1 MTEENLPNLQLLETM
16 AKEYA
21 TCCER
26 GDTDDAKGLYY
37 SFLSIIKKDLEKQ
50 AGDPAFIVHLMRE
63 SESKDPMRVIPA
75 LYLLNYF
82 KDKGLLSWVQK
93 N

>member
-37 SFLSIIKKDLEKQ
+37 SFLGIIKKDLEKQ
-50 AGDPAFIVHLMRE
+50 KATGLP
-63 SESKDPMRVIPA
+63 
-75 LYLLNYF
+75 LL
-82 KDKGLLSWVQK
+82 WQATV
-93 N
+93 